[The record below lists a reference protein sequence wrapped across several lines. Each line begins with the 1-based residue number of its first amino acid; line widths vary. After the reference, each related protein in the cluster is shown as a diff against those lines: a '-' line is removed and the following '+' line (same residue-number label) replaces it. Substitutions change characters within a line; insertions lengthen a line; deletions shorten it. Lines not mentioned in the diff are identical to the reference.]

1 MVAPLSETQILSC
14 KNCEIDDLYKHHSQ
28 DLVVNQTWA
37 DIIREHLIHCAKH
50 RHGEVVSHLLNIQ
63 LNRFN
68 VRLYLSHANRTIK
81 VLQKRHTGDYHILA
95 EKDDFL
101 LGKFRNFNDLCG
113 FLYEIFE
120 LEI

>member
-1 MVAPLSETQILSC
+1 MVAPLSEKQVL
-14 KNCEIDDLYKHHSQ
+14 NCTRCGIGDLYQHHSQ

-37 DIIREHLIHCAKH
+37 DIIREHLIHCAKS
-50 RHGEVVSHLLNIQ
+50 RHGKVIPHLLNVQ

-68 VRLYLSHANRTIK
+68 VRLYLSHENRTIK
-81 VLQKRHTGDYHILA
+81 VLQKRYTDDYHILA
-95 EKDDFL
+95 EEDDFL
-101 LGKFRNFNDLCG
+101 LGKFGNFNDLCY